1 MKAKNR
7 KKLTLAKE
15 TLKLLNTNDLARVQS
30 GSDTL
35 PTLDPICIPPPVPLT
50 TGSDS
55 L

>member
-1 MKAKNR
+1 MKTENP
-7 KKLTLAKE
+7 KKLMLTKE

-30 GSDTL
+30 GSGTFQ
-35 PTLDPICIPPPVPLT
+35 TLDDACIPMPVPLT